1 MGQRFGGWL
10 RGLGF
15 RLRQGKYQ
23 RELRDEM
30 REHVRLKAQEL
41 TAGGMAEPEAM
52 SAAQKT
58 FGNELKLREESQ
70 DSWHWNWLAA
80 LIQDLLYGLRQI
92 RRNPGYAAIVTA
104 TLAIGI
110 GANTAIFSLMNA
122 VAYQHLPVP
131 RPHQL
136 VYFNWSARH
145 SIRTHSTYFY
155 DECQS
160 SANGTSGCSFTF
172 PLYRQILHDTKDFQS
187 AFAYSGIYPLH
198 ILNGQNLTSEQGRF
212 CTSQFFAGLQVRPY
226 LGRFF
231 DSADDRAGATPVAV
245 LAYGY
250 WRAAFHGDKQILG
263 HAIRVGSVPA
273 IVIGIAP
280 PGFHGLVIGEREELW
295 MPTADAGRILN
306 VSQQHRALM
315 RNNGSA
321 WLELAARLR
330 PGISLA
336 QARTAADA
344 ALRFQM
350 RHSAHPIFHPRDQP
364 KITLATMAGGLPR
377 VSKIL
382 LPLFDLLIASAGLV
396 LLIICVNLSGLG
408 LTRAQQRQREM
419 AIRLSVGASRRR
431 VLRQLFTE
439 SLLLALL
446 GAGLGIAFAYASS
459 GLLIRFLSRNWG
471 HHLALNFSLNLPVLL
486 FTLAIAIFA
495 ALASG
500 LIPALHATRVELYAR
515 LKQMREDAPGKHKA
529 RTGNVLAVIQT
540 ALALVIMGGA
550 GLLLR
555 TLYKLETRPVGF
567 SEHRLI
573 TITASFPHAT
583 ASAAPGWQRMENLR
597 QRIEHFSGVKSASIA
612 DMPLLNEESS
622 TQDVHLHP
630 GKPAIGWAYALWVGP
645 RYFSTMGIPI
655 LSGRKFAPAD
665 FGPMSPQPKSPAII
679 VNHAFARQYFPGKNA
694 LGRLVW
700 VGRKKSFQIA
710 GVAGNTLFQS
720 LRGKIKPI
728 VYYPTYLSNGVML
741 VRTAMA
747 SAGLMPSLWR
757 SMHKFDPDVPF
768 GQPQSQIQIIEKSLF
783 QQRLMGILLSL
794 FAGIVMALAC
804 LGLYGLLAFE
814 TLQQRREIGIR
825 MALGAQA
832 AQVRRGVLA
841 RGLKLS
847 GFGVAAGLIL
857 ALGVNRF
864 LSSQLYGISPMDF
877 WALFSASLLLLGV
890 AALACWLPARRS
902 THIDP
907 WQTLRY
913 E

>member
-1 MGQRFGGWL
+1 MGQRFGGCL

-41 TAGGMAEPEAM
+41 TAGGMPEPEAM

-70 DSWHWNWLAA
+70 DAWHWNWLAA
-80 LIQDLLYGLRQI
+80 LIQDLRYGLRQI
-92 RRNPGYAAIVTA
+92 RRNPGYAAIVIA

-131 RPHQL
+131 RPQQL

-145 SIRTHSTYFY
+145 SIRAYSNYNY
-155 DECQS
+155 GECQS
-160 SANGTSGCSFTF
+160 SVNGTSGCSFTF
-172 PLYRQILHDTKDFQS
+172 PFYRQILHDTKDFQS

-212 CTSQFFAGLQVRPY
+212 CTSQFLAGLQVRPY

-231 DSADDRAGATPVAV
+231 DSADDRAGATPVV
-245 LAYGY
+245 VIAYGY
-250 WRAAFHGDKQILG
+250 WSAAFHGDKKILG

-280 PGFHGLVIGEREELW
+280 PGFHGLVIGEREDLW
-295 MPTADAGRILN
+295 IPAADAGRILN
-306 VSQQHRALM
+306 VPQQYRAWM
-315 RNNGSA
+315 RTNGSA

-350 RHSAHPIFHPRDQP
+350 SHGASPIFHLRDQP
-364 KITLATMAGGLPR
+364 KITLATMADGLPR

-382 LPLFDLLIASAGLV
+382 LPLFDLLMASVGLV

-471 HHLALNFSLNLPVLL
+471 HQLDLNFSLNLPVLL

-500 LIPALHATRVELYAR
+500 LIPALRATRVELYAR
-515 LKQMREDAPGKHKA
+515 LKQMREDAPGKHRSRA
-529 RTGNVLAVIQT
+529 GNVLIVVQT

-555 TLYKLETRPVGF
+555 TLYKLETRPAGF
-567 SEHRLI
+567 SERHLI
-573 TITASFPHAT
+573 TISASFPHA
-583 ASAAPGWQRMENLR
+583 AAGAVSGWRRMENLR
-597 QRIEHFSGVKSASIA
+597 QRIEHFPGVKSATIA
-612 DMPLLNEESS
+612 DMPLLSGESS
-622 TQDVHLHP
+622 TQGVKLRP
-630 GKPAIGWAYALWVGP
+630 GRPSLGWADALWVGP
-645 RYFSTMGIPI
+645 RFFSTMGIP
-655 LSGRKFAPAD
+655 LLTGRKFARQE
-665 FGPMSPQPKSPAII
+665 FGPMSPQPKSTAII
-679 VNHAFARQYFPGKNA
+679 VNHAFAHQYFPGKNA
-694 LGRLVW
+694 LGELVW
-700 VGRKKSFQIA
+700 LGPKKPFRIA
-710 GVAGNTLFQS
+710 GVVGNTLLQS
-720 LRGKIKPI
+720 LRGKIKPV
-728 VYYPTYLSNGVML
+728 VYYPAYLNGGVML
-741 VRTAMA
+741 VRAAMA
-747 SAGLMPSLWR
+747 SAGLALPLRRGMQKL
-757 SMHKFDPDVPF
+757 DPGVPF
-768 GQPQSQIQIIEKSLF
+768 GRPQSQIQIIEKSLF
-783 QQRLMGILLSL
+783 QQRLAGILFSL
-794 FAGIVMALAC
+794 FALIVMALAC

-832 AQVRRGVLA
+832 AQVRRRVVA

-847 GFGVAAGLIL
+847 GVGVAVGLAL

-864 LSSQLYGISPMDF
+864 LSSLLYGVSPMDF
-877 WALFSASLLLLGV
+877 WALFSASLLLIGV
-890 AALACWLPARRS
+890 AGLACWLPARRS
-902 THIDP
+902 ARIDP
-907 WQTLRY
+907 WQTLHY